1 MSKEKEPMRVKQ
13 ICKLLTNLES
23 KSFRFDTPKEE
34 LKGIEVP
41 IKDYFSNQV
50 KEDTTIL
57 GGFVKIDEFFNKVIK
72 RLDEKIIK
80 DLNMNNLN
88 LQVAL
93 PYYEP
98 CIYKCPFCVA
108 RNHKHNNR
116 FFINEK
122 QFLEAFSVLGKEHK
136 DIVITGQNDPTQ
148 QKELVDK
155 IIKIAKEQSICSKIE
170 LQTKDIDYYIDDILM
185 CYSLSTHR
193 EFNKLKDKGYKKY
206 RAVFIVSDK
215 LKFDNLDLSNVYQA
229 TFKQMQ
235 YSEDE
240 KTNEYITKHR
250 LSNVEIVLEVEK
262 LKSKFPNCSI
272 RYDLDCQK
280 ADSRYHILR
289 SDGVLYS
296 NWEAFDPIQI
306 IFSKDILG
314 TSYWLEKDYIDKL
327 IEDLFD

>member
-1 MSKEKEPMRVKQ
+1 MKRE
-13 ICKLLTNLES
+13 ITN
-23 KSFRFDTPKEE
+23 
-34 LKGIEVP
+34 I
-41 IKDYFSNQV
+41 I
-50 KEDTTIL
+50 
-57 GGFVKIDEFFNKVIK
+57 IDF
-72 RLDEKIIK
+72 L
-80 DLNMNNLN
+80 
-88 LQVAL
+88 
-93 PYYEP
+93 
-98 CIYKCPFCVA
+98 
-108 RNHKHNNR
+108 
-116 FFINEK
+116 INEK
-122 QFLEAFSVLGKEHK
+122 QFLEVFSVLEKEHK
-136 DIVITGQNDPTQ
+136 YIVITGQKDPTQ

-155 IIKIAKEQSICSKIE
+155 IIKIAKEQNICSKIE

-289 SDGVLYS
+289 SDGRLYS

-306 IFSKDILG
+306 IFSKDMLG

-327 IEDLFD
+327 IEDLFDYKIIKN